1 MPERTQ
7 ILFQSVIPR
16 VGCYL
21 TRLTSQTMSEPF
33 MKNFTGQ
40 NSESDGI
47 HPITCRIMSEQ
58 TQILFHRV
66 IPRVGCYLTRLTPQT
81 ISEPFILVKIQNWIV
96 YTRFTCWIMSE
107 QTQLLFHSAIPRVG
121 CYLIQLTPHTVSDPF
136 IINFEL
142 PKFGIG
148 LYTLDIHLIYI
159 VNNVRMDP
167 NIIFV
172 DRTPSRILFNPTVT
186 PKHVR
191 TIRKIFRGPESP
203 RICCSHVRKDCIR

>member
-1 MPERTQ
+1 MVYTRFTCQIMPERTQ

-81 ISEPFILVKIQNWIV
+81 ISEPF
-96 YTRFTCWIMSE
+96 
-107 QTQLLFHSAIPRVG
+107 G
-121 CYLIQLTPHTVSDPF
+121 
-136 IINFEL
+136 
-142 PKFGIG
+142 KFLGG
-148 LYTLDIHLIYI
+148 
-159 VNNVRMDP
+159 P
-167 NIIFV
+167 N
-172 DRTPSRILFNPTVT
+172 
-186 PKHVR
+186 H
-191 TIRKIFRGPESP
+191 PESVAAMFG
-203 RICCSHVRKDCIR
+203 RIAFARMV